1 MVRVII
7 LKNETVDN
15 DDDDEDDN
23 NNNNNNNNYESQRVF
38 RIINCKSLKELNL
51 STNWF
56 PFFDHA
62 ELISK

>member
-1 MVRVII
+1 MVRIII
-7 LKNETVDN
+7 LKNETVDV
-15 DDDDEDDN
+15 DGCK
-23 NNNNNNNNYESQRVF
+23 SQRVF

-56 PFFDHA
+56 SFFDCA

>member
-1 MVRVII
+1 MVRIII

-15 DDDDEDDN
+15 EDEDEDEDDDN
-23 NNNNNNNNYESQRVF
+23 NNNNDCESQRVF

-51 STNWF
+51 SNFWF
-56 PFFDHA
+56 SYFDCA